1 MFCPPSNVEPSLRL
15 ARRVWVESTHPLGP
29 GHNRFGPGSFT
40 GSPVQLQKGGGPP
53 SVVVRHHSPPVNV
66 SFPPFFIPDSP
77 ERAKTPRIGIR
88 PYGVGRTKRRR
99 PPSDRLGSE
108 ICCSPCLDDPLH
120 RWDSLGNA
128 PVTGNHQGRQ
138 WSSLSSDLRYP
149 PLDRLE
155 FGICHSTSISQA
167 PDRWDSPS
175 ASPVA
180 GNQHGRREWVSLT
193 PSFFSWFLLS
203 VAWQFGGHVE
213 LLAPRVLAGVR
224 GAARTKG

>member
-1 MFCPPSNVEPSLRL
+1 MGRIHPSIGSGSQPVWT
-15 ARRVWVESTHPLGP
+15 RVVY
-29 GHNRFGPGSFT
+29 RVT
-40 GSPVQLQKGGGPP
+40 GSAPKRGPP

-66 SFPPFFIPDSP
+66 SFPPLFIPDSP

-88 PYGVGRTKRRR
+88 PYGVGRTKHRR

-128 PVTGNHQGRQ
+128 PITGNHQGRQ
-138 WSSLSSDLRYP
+138 WSSLSSDLRDP

-180 GNQHGRREWVSLT
+180 GNRHGRREWITKSKTDPKFSL
-193 PSFFSWFLLS
+193 
-203 VAWQFGGHVE
+203 VAPVLCRYHGSPGGHME

-224 GAARTKG
+224 GATRTKGQQFT